1 MTKYFI
7 LLIIIAAIILAYLL
21 YKSDKKELAI
31 AITILF
37 ITFMVLIILAFMG
50 I

>member
-21 YKSDKKELAI
+21 YKSDKKEFLDKAVY
-31 AITILF
+31 L
-37 ITFMVLIILAFMG
+37 
-50 I
+50 